1 MRCAIYTRKS
11 TEEGLAQEFN
21 SLDAQRESAEAYI
34 WSQRGA
40 GWIVLPEHYDDGG
53 YTGANLERP
62 ALRRLLT
69 DIEAGRID
77 CVLVY
82 KVDRLSRSLLDFAR
96 LTGEFDKRGVSLVS
110 VTQQFNTT
118 TSMGRLT
125 LNILLSFAQFER
137 EIIAERTR
145 DKMAAARRKGKWVGG
160 IPALGYDVAPGGGKL
175 LINEEEARQVRA
187 IFALYFEHRAL
198 LPVLSQIQRQQWT
211 RKRWTTKNG
220 RCKPGRPFASQDLL
234 ALLTNVIYVGKVR
247 HQGQTY
253 PGEQAAIVDE
263 GVFQQVQVA
272 LGKSESLQAG
282 HRRAVLTQS
291 TREYGRRQVVNKRQ
305 IAEVPTRAEDAPRIT
320 RLMALAVKFEGLIQQ
335 GVVKDYAELARLGQ
349 VSRARITQIMN
360 LLNLAP
366 DIQEAILYLT
376 DEGAGAQSIRETSV
390 RTLSAEVIWSRQREQ
405 WKKWSARPSD
415 RRQKRVRDAG
425 TATGLQAESSG
436 DGLCAGSSDGP
447 ERTTHMESPGAG
459 V

>member
-11 TEEGLAQEFN
+11 TEEGLEQEFN

-34 WSQRGA
+34 LSQREA
-40 GWIVLPEHYDDGG
+40 GWIASPERYDDGG
-53 YTGANLERP
+53 YTGANLDRP
-62 ALRRLLT
+62 ALRRLLA
-69 DIEAGRID
+69 DIDAGRID

-96 LTGEFDKRGVSLVS
+96 LTSEFDKRGVSFVS

-137 EIIAERTR
+137 EIVVERTR

-175 LINEEEARQVRA
+175 VINEEEARQVRA
-187 IFALYFEHRAL
+187 IFALYLEHGAL
-198 LPVLSQIQRQQWT
+198 LPVLGQIQERQWT
-211 RKRWTTKNG
+211 KKGWTKKEG
-220 RCKPGRPFASQDLL
+220 RCSLGRPFASQDVL
-234 ALLTNVIYVGKVR
+234 ALLTNVTYMGKVR
-247 HQGQTY
+247 YQGQMY
-253 PGEQAAIVDE
+253 AGEQAAIVDE
-263 GVFQQVQVA
+263 GVFQQTQVSLRKA
-272 LGKSESLQAG
+272 EGLPAGKAQRGS
-282 HRRAVLTQS
+282 TQS
-291 TREYGRRQVVNKRQ
+291 TTDRRRYGRQQRENEFQMAGVTPRGEN
-305 IAEVPTRAEDAPRIT
+305 APRIT

-366 DIQEAILYLT
+366 DIQEAILFMT
-376 DEGAGAQSIRETSV
+376 GEGPAEQSLRETSV

-405 WKKWSARPSD
+405 WKKWSAPPSD
-415 RRQKRVRDAG
+415 RRKKRV
-425 TATGLQAESSG
+425 
-436 DGLCAGSSDGP
+436 
-447 ERTTHMESPGAG
+447 GAG
-459 V
+459 GDC

>member
-11 TEEGLAQEFN
+11 TEEGLEQEFN

-34 WSQRGA
+34 LSQREA
-40 GWIVLPEHYDDGG
+40 GWIALPERYDDGG
-53 YTGANLERP
+53 YTGANLDRP
-62 ALRRLLT
+62 ALRRLMT
-69 DIEAGRID
+69 DMEAGRID

-96 LTGEFDKRGVSLVS
+96 LTGEFDKRGVSFVS

-137 EIIAERTR
+137 EIVVERTR
-145 DKMAAARRKGKWVGG
+145 DKMAAAQRKGKWVGG

-175 LINEEEARQVRA
+175 VINEEEARQVRA
-187 IFALYFEHRAL
+187 IFALYLEHGAL
-198 LPVLSQIQRQQWT
+198 LPVLGQIQGRQWT
-211 RKRWTTKNG
+211 KKRWTMKNG
-220 RCKPGRPFASQDLL
+220 RCSLGRPFASQDVL
-234 ALLTNVIYVGKVR
+234 ALLRNVTYVGKVR
-247 HQGQTY
+247 YQGQTY
-253 PGEQAAIVDE
+253 AGEQAAIVDE
-263 GVFQQVQVA
+263 GVFQQVQVTLRKA
-272 LGKSESLQAG
+272 ESLQAG
-282 HRRAVLTQS
+282 PAQRGSTQS
-291 TREYGRRQVVNKRQ
+291 TTDRQQNGRQPWENERQMVGVT
-305 IAEVPTRAEDAPRIT
+305 PRAENAPRIT
-320 RLMALAVKFEGLIQQ
+320 RLMALAVKFEGLIQR

-366 DIQEAILYLT
+366 DIQETILFMT
-376 DEGAGAQSIRETSV
+376 GEGPAEQSLREPSV

-415 RRQKRVRDAG
+415 RQKKRV
-425 TATGLQAESSG
+425 
-436 DGLCAGSSDGP
+436 
-447 ERTTHMESPGAG
+447 GAG
-459 V
+459 GDC

>member
-11 TEEGLAQEFN
+11 TEEGLEQEFN

-34 WSQRGA
+34 LSQREA
-40 GWIVLPEHYDDGG
+40 GWIALPERYDDGG
-53 YTGANLERP
+53 YTGANLDRP
-62 ALRRLLT
+62 ALRRLLA
-69 DIEAGRID
+69 DMEAGRID

-96 LTGEFDKRGVSLVS
+96 LTSEFDKRGVSFVS

-137 EIIAERTR
+137 EIVVERTR

-175 LINEEEARQVRA
+175 VINEEEARQVRA
-187 IFALYFEHRAL
+187 IFALYLEHGAL
-198 LPVLSQIQRQQWT
+198 LPVLGQIQERQWT
-211 RKRWTTKNG
+211 KTGWTKKEG
-220 RCKPGRPFASQDLL
+220 RCSLGRPYAIQDVL
-234 ALLTNVIYVGKVR
+234 ALLTNVTYVGKVR
-247 HQGQTY
+247 YQGQTY
-253 PGEQAAIVDE
+253 AGEQAAIVDE
-263 GVFQQVQVA
+263 GVFQQTQVA
-272 LGKSESLQAG
+272 LRKAEGLQMGKAQRGS
-282 HRRAVLTQS
+282 TQS
-291 TREYGRRQVVNKRQ
+291 TTDRRRYGRQQRENERQMTAAV
-305 IAEVPTRAEDAPRIT
+305 TLRAENAPRIT

-366 DIQEAILYLT
+366 DIQEAILFMT
-376 DEGAGAQSIRETSV
+376 GEGPAEQSLRETSV

-405 WKKWSARPSD
+405 WKKWSAPPSD
-415 RRQKRVRDAG
+415 RRKKRV
-425 TATGLQAESSG
+425 
-436 DGLCAGSSDGP
+436 
-447 ERTTHMESPGAG
+447 GAG
-459 V
+459 GDC

>member
-1 MRCAIYTRKS
+1 
-11 TEEGLAQEFN
+11 LAQEFN

-34 WSQRGA
+34 LSQREQE
-40 GWIVLPEHYDDGG
+40 WIVLPERYDDGG

-62 ALRRLLT
+62 ALRRLLA

-145 DKMAAARRKGKWVGG
+145 DKMGAARRKGKWVGG
-160 IPALGYDVAPGGGKL
+160 IPAFGYGVAAGGGKL
-175 LINEEEARQVRA
+175 VVNEEEAKQVKD
-187 IFALYFEHRAL
+187 IFALYLEHGGMLAVVSEIDR
-198 LPVLSQIQRQQWT
+198 RKWT
-211 RKRWTTKNG
+211 RKRWAAKSG
-220 RCKPGRPFASQDLL
+220 RCGIGRPFASQDLV
-234 ALLTNVIYVGKVR
+234 ALLTDVTYVGKVR
-247 HQGQTY
+247 YQGQTY
-253 PGEQAAIVDE
+253 AGEQAAIVDE
-263 GVFQQVQVA
+263 FVFQQVQVA
-272 LGKSESLQAG
+272 LLKDDGLQAG
-282 HRRAVLTQS
+282 QERLGS
-291 TREYGRRQVVNKRQ
+291 TRSSKDRRRGGGQQGLNESQAADMIMRVEAV
-305 IAEVPTRAEDAPRIT
+305 PRIT

-349 VSRARITQIMN
+349 VSGARITQIMN

-366 DIQEAILYLT
+366 DIQEGILFMG
-376 DEGAGAQSIRETSV
+376 ERPGKQSMRETSI
-390 RTLSAEVIWSRQREQ
+390 RTLSAEAIWSRQREQ
-405 WKKWSARPSD
+405 WKKWRPQPNAS
-415 RRQKRVRDAG
+415 QKG
-425 TATGLQAESSG
+425 PSG
-436 DGLCAGSSDGP
+436 N
-447 ERTTHMESPGAG
+447 PGDC
-459 V
+459 

>member
-11 TEEGLAQEFN
+11 TEEGLEQEFN

-34 WSQRGA
+34 LSQREA
-40 GWIVLPEHYDDGG
+40 GWTALPERYDDGG
-53 YTGANLERP
+53 YTGANLDRP
-62 ALRRLLT
+62 ALRRLLA
-69 DIEAGRID
+69 DIDAGRID

-96 LTGEFDKRGVSLVS
+96 LTGEFDKRGVSFVS

-137 EIIAERTR
+137 EIVVERTR
-145 DKMAAARRKGKWVGG
+145 DKMAASRRKGKWVGG

-175 LINEEEARQVRA
+175 VINEEEARQVRA
-187 IFALYFEHRAL
+187 IFALCLEHGAL
-198 LPVLSQIQRQQWT
+198 LPVLGQIQRRQWT
-211 RKRWTTKNG
+211 KKRWTTKEG
-220 RCKPGRPFASQDLL
+220 RGSLGRPFASQDVL
-234 ALLTNVIYVGKVR
+234 ALLTNVTYVGKVR
-247 HQGQTY
+247 YQGQTY
-253 PGEQAAIVDE
+253 AGEQAAIVDE
-263 GVFQQVQVA
+263 GVFQQAQVSLRKA
-272 LGKSESLQAG
+272 EGLPAGKAQRGS
-282 HRRAVLTQS
+282 TQS
-291 TREYGRRQVVNKRQ
+291 TTDRRWYGRQQRENEFQMAGVTPRGEN
-305 IAEVPTRAEDAPRIT
+305 APRIT

-366 DIQEAILYLT
+366 DIQEAILFMT
-376 DEGAGAQSIRETSV
+376 GEGPAEQSLRETSV

-405 WKKWSARPSD
+405 WKKWSAPPSD
-415 RRQKRVRDAG
+415 RRKKRV
-425 TATGLQAESSG
+425 
-436 DGLCAGSSDGP
+436 
-447 ERTTHMESPGAG
+447 GAG
-459 V
+459 GDC